1 MSEVR
6 STGPLRWVSETLGG
20 LFRTETL
27 DPKEEVFIS
36 VLFALLGSLARA
48 DGVVTAEEAEHGE
61 QLIDRM
67 QLPKIGRKLAVANF
81 ERGRAG
87 GLDVEAEIARFLK
100 VFPTSST
107 HSEQLLDAL
116 LTLAHSDGRMRIPE
130 KSWLT
135 RVGKSLGV
143 DADVMRERIGN

>member
-1 MSEVR
+1 MNEGKA
-6 STGPLRWVSETLGG
+6 GPFGWISETLGG
-20 LFRTETL
+20 LFRTEVL

-48 DGVVTAEEAEHGE
+48 DGVVTTEEAEHGE

-67 QLPKIGRKLAVANF
+67 ELAKVGRKLAVQSF

-87 GLDVEAEIARFLK
+87 GLDVEGEIARFLS
-100 VFPTSST
+100 VYPASST
-107 HSEQLLDAL
+107 HSEELLEAL
-116 LTLAHSDGRMRIPE
+116 LNLARADGRMRIPE

-135 RVGKSLGV
+135 RVGKALGV
-143 DADVMRERIGN
+143 DGYIMRERIGS

>member
-1 MSEVR
+1 MSEAKH
-6 STGPLRWVSETLGG
+6 GPLGWISDTLGG
-20 LFRTETL
+20 LFRTESL

-36 VLFALLGSLARA
+36 VLFALSGSLARA
-48 DGVVTAEEAEHGE
+48 DGMVSPEEAEQGE
-61 QLIDRM
+61 ELIDRM
-67 QLPKIGRKLAVANF
+67 QLSKAGRKLAVASF

-87 GLDVEAEIARFLK
+87 GLDVEGEIARFLA
-100 VFPTSST
+100 VYPASST

-116 LTLAHSDGRMRIPE
+116 LGLARADGRMRIPE

-143 DADVMRERIGN
+143 DAAVMKARIGQ